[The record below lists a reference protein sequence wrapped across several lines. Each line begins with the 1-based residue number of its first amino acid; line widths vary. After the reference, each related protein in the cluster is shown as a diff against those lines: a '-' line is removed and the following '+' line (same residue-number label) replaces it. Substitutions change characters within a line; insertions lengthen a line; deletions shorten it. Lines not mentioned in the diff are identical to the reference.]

1 MHILLALLGIVGGGL
16 FWWYRMRTLGDAA
29 SDVIDTAGKAR
40 GYLRRR
46 KIRIQHEHSPL
57 TAIEDPVLAAA
68 TLIFAIVCEDTPIT
82 EKHYEAV
89 RNAIIDICDPAKADE
104 AVIYAKWASSQIDDA
119 VTVIEKTAP
128 LLRQRLN
135 DMEKLELI
143 DMVGK
148 AAAAV
153 TVPPTYGQRVKKL
166 KQKLG
171 LEVD

>member
-1 MHILLALLGIVGGGL
+1 MHILLALLVIVGGGL

-40 GYLRRR
+40 GYLRRK
-46 KIRIQHEHSPL
+46 KIRTQHEHSPL
-57 TAIEDPVLAAA
+57 TAIDDPVLAAA
-68 TLIFAIVCEDTPIT
+68 TVIFAIVSEDALIT
-82 EKHYEAV
+82 DNHYEAV
-89 RNAIIDICDPAKADE
+89 RDAIIDICEPAKADE
-104 AVIYAKWASSQIDDA
+104 AVIYAKWAASQIDDT
-119 VTVIEKTAP
+119 VTVIEKTS
-128 LLRQRLN
+128 LLLQQRLN

-148 AAAAV
+148 AAGAV
-153 TVPPTYGQRVKKL
+153 AVPPTYGRRVKKL